1 MIEVELFDGTILE
14 FPSGTPD
21 EVIDRVAREETLSRE
36 GSTVGE
42 ATAATPETSSA
53 PEIDRSGVKDYGLR
67 ANLAR
72 ADNTSEYELRLQDAG
87 FSKDMYFQDPQTGEF
102 VLRLD
107 TIPQNLK
114 KEYGLKGSGN
124 LQIED
129 DERFTKQDIAEF
141 FSANSGPILAGTAAS
156 IATGGL
162 GIIPAMLAAGAGSA
176 GGYLLEEGVEYVG
189 GVQDQDLASVGRTAA
204 YEAIAGSLGEGV
216 GRGIAAVGGRLIK
229 GPGGD
234 IANEAR
240 AIGREA
246 LEAGA
251 RPTVMAST
259 TRPILGRLQAI
270 YEGVFPNRG
279 AAKANGEAVLKRVQE
294 LKAEQGLV
302 DEVDYGAIRSALQ
315 RDIDRIYGTPE
326 QLLKDANK
334 NLDTVVQK
342 EIDKVKNFFGTPD
355 PRGGEAVAEA
365 LQIAKQ
371 TFDEDVGAIYGKADM
386 LLGRTPIIDTRP
398 IKNTLS
404 NIIRDNPAL
413 GLDRNAFGRFVMDM
427 DNAVP
432 VQTASSLR
440 TMLNQASFDP
450 SLVGAVDRAMLSRL
464 NKSVQNAFNSSEA
477 ALASV
482 VAGNTPPPG
491 AGSALAQVANLSTA
505 REGLKTLR
513 DAQSFYSK
521 GVGRFQDVMASKLF
535 RQYREAVDFNPEAII
550 DPKFGLIVPNNA
562 AGMRRFL
569 NAATPM
575 GRTPE
580 RSAAIGRISSI
591 PQRIEDVVPDTM
603 VNLGD
608 DVGSQN
614 LKEVV
619 RFLPDDDP
627 LKLYYSEI
635 FENKRIF
642 AQGVEEARRTGVGQ
656 REAVRRQ
663 LAGSYLNKMF
673 DQNRDLLGRID
684 PAKVADEIRKL
695 GSTTKV
701 LFKDGENGQYKAIMD
716 SLKDMATMGRN
727 VGEEEL
733 ARLAGRPITEQIEVI
748 RALTQQQGELKGSRL
763 LQTLERAAQENDP
776 EAILNAVFRRQNVG
790 AVKAA
795 KGVLGEDSATMEAV
809 RDLALRKI
817 LASAGDP
824 DMGAAD
830 DFVEAVFSGVHAS
843 KLESSLNSYGRST
856 LNELLGKETTDGLYA
871 LTKFSETAS
880 QASIKGL
887 GGLAP
892 ASIAAGLGVAGAL
905 TAPFA
910 TLTTIGG
917 LLAMSRLLRSKPFLK
932 LITKPVGVRPG
943 KGVPYDEVGRVIE
956 QAYEI
961 AGQLGAAG
969 YSQGER
975 GDAVRSPETLPADA
989 MFAPRSATPSTSRAP
1004 QIQSLARP
1012 VPPRAPTPAPAQRQ
1026 VSPDLLGADPMTQQ
1040 RNLELMQRIGRGQ

>member
-1 MIEVELFDGTILE
+1 MIEIELFDGTVLE
-14 FPSGTPD
+14 FPEGTPRD
-21 EVIDRVAREETLSRE
+21 VVNRVAKEQTLARRGQAPSTTSEEVS
-36 GSTVGE
+36 
-42 ATAATPETSSA
+42 APA

-72 ADNTSEYELRLQDAG
+72 ADNASEYKLRLKDAG
-87 FSKDMYFQDPQTGEF
+87 FTEDMYFQDPMSGEF

-107 TIPQNLK
+107 NVPQQLK
-114 KEYGLKGSGN
+114 EQYGLKNSGN

-129 DERFTKQDIAEF
+129 DEVFTKQDIAEF
-141 FSANSGPILAGTAAS
+141 FSANSGPILGGIAAS
-156 IATGGL
+156 VATGGAGL
-162 GIIPAMLAAGAGSA
+162 LVAAAAAGAGSA
-176 GGYLLEEGVEYVG
+176 GGYLLEEGMEYAN

-204 YEAIAGSLGEGV
+204 YEAVAGAVGEGV

-234 IANEAR
+234 VANEAR
-240 AIGREA
+240 ALGREA
-246 LEAGA
+246 LGQGA
-251 RPTVMAST
+251 RPTVKAAT

-270 YEGVFPNRG
+270 YEGVFPNQA
-279 AAKANGEAVLKRVQE
+279 AAKANGNAVINKIKE
-294 LKAEQGLV
+294 LKAQQGIV
-302 DEVDYGAIRSALQ
+302 DDVDYNAIQSALQ

-334 NLDTVVQK
+334 NLDTIVQK
-342 EIDKVKNFFGTPD
+342 EIDKVKDFFGKPD
-355 PRGGEAVAEA
+355 PRGGESIAEA

-371 TFDEDVGAIYGKADM
+371 TFDEDVGALYGKADI
-386 LLGRTPIIDTRP
+386 LLGRTPIIDTGG

-413 GLDRNAFGRFVMDM
+413 GLDKNAFGKFVMDM
-427 DNAVP
+427 DDAVS

-482 VAGNTPPPG
+482 IAGNTPPPG
-491 AGSALAQVANLSTA
+491 AGSALSQVANLSTA

-513 DAQSFYSK
+513 DAQNFYAK
-521 GVGRFQDVMASKLF
+521 GVDRFQDVMASKLF

-550 DPKFGLIVPNNA
+550 DPKFGLLTPNNA
-562 AGMRRFL
+562 AGLRRFL

-575 GRTPE
+575 GRTAE
-580 RSAAIGRISSI
+580 RSAAIGRVSSI

-614 LKEVV
+614 LKEVI

-627 LKLYYSEI
+627 LKRYYAEI
-635 FENKRIF
+635 FENQRIF
-642 AQGVEEARRTGVGQ
+642 AESVEEARRTGVAQ

-673 DQNRDLLGRID
+673 EQNKDLLGRID

-695 GSTTKV
+695 GSTAKV
-701 LFKDGENGQYKAIMD
+701 LFKDGPNGQYNVVMD
-716 SLKDMATMGRN
+716 SLKDMATLGKN
-727 VGEEEL
+727 VSDDEL
-733 ARLAGRPITEQIEVI
+733 ARLAGRPITEQIEII
-748 RALTQQQGELKGSRL
+748 RALTGQQEKLKGTRL
-763 LQTLERAAQENDP
+763 LQTLERAAQDNDP
-776 EAILNAVFRRQNVG
+776 ETILNAVFRRQN
-790 AVKAA
+790 AAPVKAA
-795 KGVLGEDSATMEAV
+795 KDILGESSDTMEAV

-817 LASAGDP
+817 LVTAGDP
-824 DMGAAD
+824 DMSSAD
-830 DFVEAVFSGVHAS
+830 DFIEAVFNGTHAS
-843 KLESSLNSYGRST
+843 KLESALNAYGRST
-856 LNELLGKETTDGLYA
+856 LDEMFGKETTDGLYA
-871 LTKFSETAS
+871 LTKFSQTVS
-880 QASIKGL
+880 QAPIKGL

-910 TLTTIGG
+910 TLTTVGG

-932 LITKPVGVRPG
+932 LITRPVGVRPG
-943 KGVPYDEVGRVIE
+943 KSVPYDELGRVIE

-969 YSQGER
+969 YSQGQRE
-975 GDAVRSPETLPADA
+975 DAVMSPIEPI
-989 MFAPRSATPSTSRAP
+989 APRTPEVRAPAPVTAPRAP
-1004 QIQSLARP
+1004 QVQSMPTRP
-1012 VPPRAPTPAPAQRQ
+1012 VAPARSPAQSR
-1026 VSPDLLGADPMTQQ
+1026 VTPDLLGADPVTQQ
-1040 RNLELMQRIGRGQ
+1040 RNLELMQRLGQ

>member
-1 MIEVELFDGTILE
+1 MIEIELFDGTVLE
-14 FPSGTPD
+14 FPEGTPRD
-21 EVIDRVAREETLSRE
+21 VINRVAKEQTLSRR
-36 GSTVGE
+36 GE
-42 ATAATPETSSA
+42 TPSVAPEEAPAPT

-72 ADNTSEYELRLQDAG
+72 AENASEYQLRLKDAG
-87 FSKDMYFQDPQTGEF
+87 FTENMYFQDPQTGEF

-107 TIPQNLK
+107 NVPQELK
-114 KEYGLKGSGN
+114 NQYGLKGSGN

-129 DERFTKQDIAEF
+129 DEVFTKQDIAEF
-141 FSANSGPILAGTAAS
+141 FSANSGPILGGIAAS
-156 IATGGL
+156 IATGGAGL
-162 GIIPAMLAAGAGSA
+162 LVAAAAAGVGSA
-176 GGYLLEEGVEYVG
+176 GGYLLEEAAEYAG

-204 YEAIAGSLGEGV
+204 YEAVAGAVGEGV

-240 AIGREA
+240 TLGREA
-246 LEAGA
+246 LEQGA
-251 RPTVMAST
+251 RPTVKAAT

-270 YEGVFPNRG
+270 YEGVFPNQA

-294 LKAEQGLV
+294 LKAQQGIV
-302 DEVDYGAIRSALQ
+302 DDINYKAIRSALQ
-315 RDIDRIYGTPE
+315 KDIDRIYGTPE

-342 EIDKVKNFFGTPD
+342 EIDKVKGYFGTPD
-355 PRGGEAVAEA
+355 PRGGESIAEA

-413 GLDRNAFGRFVMDM
+413 GLDKNAFGKFVMDM
-427 DNAVP
+427 DDAVS

-482 VAGNTPPPG
+482 IAGNTPPPG

-513 DAQSFYSK
+513 DAQSFYAK
-521 GVGRFQDVMASKLF
+521 GVDRFQDVMASKLF

-550 DPKFGLIVPNNA
+550 DPKFGLLVPNNA
-562 AGMRRFL
+562 AGVRRFL

-575 GRTPE
+575 GRTAG
-580 RSAAIGRISSI
+580 RSAAIGRVSSI
-591 PQRIEDVVPDTM
+591 PQSIEDVVPDTM

-608 DVGSQN
+608 EVGSQN
-614 LKEVV
+614 LKEVI

-627 LKLYYSEI
+627 LKRYYAEI

-642 AQGVEEARRTGVGQ
+642 AEGVEGARRTGVAQ

-673 DQNRDLLGRID
+673 EQNRDLLGRID

-695 GSTTKV
+695 GSTAKV
-701 LFKDGENGQYKAIMD
+701 LFKDGPNGQYNAVMD
-716 SLKDMATMGRN
+716 SLKDMATLGKN
-727 VGEEEL
+727 VSDEEL

-748 RALTQQQGELKGSRL
+748 RALTGQQEKLKGTRL

-776 EAILNAVFRRQNVG
+776 ETILNAVFRRQNAG
-790 AVKAA
+790 AVKDA
-795 KGVLGEDSATMEAV
+795 KDVLGEDSGTMEAV

-817 LASAGDP
+817 LSSAGDP
-824 DMGAAD
+824 DMGAAN
-830 DFVEAVFSGVHAS
+830 DFIEAVFNGAHAS
-843 KLESSLNSYGRST
+843 KLESALNAYGRST
-856 LNELLGKETTDGLYA
+856 LDEMFGKETTDGLYA
-871 LTKFSETAS
+871 LTKFSKTVS
-880 QASIKGL
+880 QAPIKGL

-917 LLAMSRLLRSKPFLK
+917 LLAMSRLLRSKPFLN
-932 LITKPVGVRPG
+932 LLTKPVGVRPG

-961 AGQLGAAG
+961 AGQLSAAG

-975 GDAVRSPETLPADA
+975 GEAVRSPETLPADA
-989 MFAPRSATPSTSRAP
+989 MFAPRLAAQ
-1004 QIQSLARP
+1004 QIQPPARP
-1012 VPPRAPTPAPAQRQ
+1012 VAPRAPTPPAPARAPAPAQRQ